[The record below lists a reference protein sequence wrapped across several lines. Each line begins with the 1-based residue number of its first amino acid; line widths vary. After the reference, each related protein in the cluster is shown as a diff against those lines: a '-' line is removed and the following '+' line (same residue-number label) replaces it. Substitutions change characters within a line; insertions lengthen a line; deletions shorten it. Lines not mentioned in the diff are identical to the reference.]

1 MGELTRRLGVTPM
14 VEMKLAAAP
23 ISWGVCEVPGW
34 GERLSASR
42 VLEEMASLGL
52 AATETGPLDFLPD
65 DGRSLRA
72 ELAGHGL
79 RAVGGFVPLV
89 LHDRSQAGETRL
101 AACRMADRFADA
113 GAEVLVSAAV
123 VDPDWAPRR
132 PLDDGEWRR
141 LVEALAEID
150 EIAGERGLR
159 HVVHPHA
166 GTLIEDGDDIDRLL
180 DASDV
185 RWCLD
190 TGHLAIGGV
199 DPSAFAER
207 AGDRVGHVHLKDVDE
222 AVAAQVRAH
231 ELRLIDGVRHGLFRP
246 LGAGDLPIDKVIR
259 HLQEAGYDGWYV
271 LEQDVTIPAGEV
283 PGPGAGPITAVRE
296 SLDYLRLRFPAQAAD
311 EGPDERSP

>member
-1 MGELTRRLGVTPM
+1 M

-34 GERLSASR
+34 GERLPASR
-42 VLEEMASLGL
+42 VLDEMASLGL
-52 AATETGPLDFLPD
+52 AATELGPLDFLPD
-65 DGRSLRA
+65 DGEALRA

-89 LHDRSQAGETRL
+89 LHDRSQADETRRT
-101 AACRMADRFADA
+101 AGRVADRFAAA
-113 GAEVLVSAAV
+113 GADVLVSAAV
-123 VDPDWAPRR
+123 VDLGWSPRR

-141 LVEALAEID
+141 LVGSLSALD

-166 GTLIEDGDDIDRLL
+166 GTLVEDADDVDRLL

-199 DPSAFAER
+199 DPVAFAER
-207 AGDRVGHVHLKDVDE
+207 AGDRVGHVHLKDVEE
-222 AVAAQVRAH
+222 AVAAQVRAGA
-231 ELRLIDGVRHGLFRP
+231 LSLVDGVRRGLFRP
-246 LGAGDLPIDKVIR
+246 LGAGDLAIEQVVR
-259 HLQEAGYDGWYV
+259 HLHDAGYDGWYV

-283 PGPGAGPITAVRE
+283 PGPGAGPLTAVRE
-296 SLDYLRLRFPAQAAD
+296 SLDHLRLHFPDQVTGARC
-311 EGPDERSP
+311 P

>member
-1 MGELTRRLGVTPM
+1 M
-14 VEMKLAAAP
+14 VEMQLAAAP

-42 VLEEMASLGL
+42 VLDEMASLGL
-52 AATETGPLDFLPD
+52 AATELGPLDFLPD
-65 DGRSLRA
+65 DGEALRV

-89 LHDRSQAGETRL
+89 LHDRSQADETRRT
-101 AACRMADRFADA
+101 AGRVADRFAAA

-123 VDPDWAPRR
+123 VDEGWAPRR
-132 PLDDGEWRR
+132 PLDDDEWRR
-141 LVEALAEID
+141 LVEALSEID

-166 GTLIEDGDDIDRLL
+166 GTLVEDGADVDRLL

-207 AGDRVGHVHLKDVDE
+207 AGDRVGHVHLKDVD
-222 AVAAQVRAH
+222 AALAAQVRTGAMG
-231 ELRLIDGVRHGLFRP
+231 LVDGVRRGLFRP
-246 LGAGDLPIDKVIR
+246 LGAGDLPIEKVIR
-259 HLQEAGYDGWYV
+259 HLQDAGYDGWYV
-271 LEQDVTIPAGEV
+271 LEQDVTIPAGAV
-283 PGPGAGPITAVRE
+283 PGPGAGPLTAVRQ
-296 SLDYLRLRFPAQAAD
+296 SLDFLRLHFPDQVTGA
-311 EGPDERSP
+311 RCR